1 MIAGMTRITVEI
13 DDEWLHDAQQVLGTG
28 TKVATINE
36 ALRLQA
42 LRAKAARII
51 EALDSAEAE
60 MDFTHSAESFRYGG
74 GRDLSKLEE
83 RARIPRVA

>member
-51 EALDSAEAE
+51 EALDSVE
-60 MDFTHSAESFRYGG
+60 MDFTNSAQSFRYGG
-74 GRDLSKLEE
+74 GRDLSTLEE
-83 RARIPRVA
+83 RARAQQVA